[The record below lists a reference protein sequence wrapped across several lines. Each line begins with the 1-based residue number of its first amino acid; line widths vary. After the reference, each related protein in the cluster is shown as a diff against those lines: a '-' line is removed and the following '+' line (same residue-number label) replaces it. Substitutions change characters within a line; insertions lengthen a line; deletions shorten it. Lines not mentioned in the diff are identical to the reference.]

1 MNKQKAYEATATAA
15 VFFEAI
21 KGLTAL
27 SFFGSRHSLAS
38 LFGEPDPQHP
48 DELVRVRYDGSTFE
62 FSYYPHSGL
71 PEFSRD
77 QAEGEQIA
85 HEVHARMIAAG
96 VIKSGLS
103 EKSSN

>member
-1 MNKQKAYEATATAA
+1 MRKQKAYEATATAA
-15 VFFEAI
+15 VLFEAI

-62 FSYYPHSGL
+62 FSYYPYSGL

-77 QAEGEQIA
+77 AAEGEQIA
-85 HEVHARMIAAG
+85 QEVHARLIAAG
-96 VIKSGLS
+96 VRKP
-103 EKSSN
+103 